1 MRKDTE
7 EPSLKNIELIEDNF
21 NSCPSQARQFLSYRR
36 ASDLSGLGYHVI
48 QRAAKCGLLKTYS
61 LGTSKKYVTLKDIF
75 EAASTKN

>member
-1 MRKDTE
+1 MHQ
-7 EPSLKNIELIEDNF
+7 LKNQIALPEK
-21 NSCPSQARQFLSYRR
+21 FLTFRN
-36 ASDLSGLGYHVI
+36 AAALSGLGYHVI